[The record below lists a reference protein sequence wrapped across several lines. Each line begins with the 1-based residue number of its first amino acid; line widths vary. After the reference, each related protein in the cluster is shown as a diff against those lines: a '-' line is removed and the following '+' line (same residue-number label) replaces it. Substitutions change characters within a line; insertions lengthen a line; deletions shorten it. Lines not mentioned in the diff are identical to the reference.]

1 MSELEDRILYHGTNP
16 EPIAEILTN
25 FFKIGRCNQHGSGIY
40 FTDQL
45 DYCWF
50 YGGKTNRENVD
61 KIPKINNEDEDF
73 TMIASSI
80 FYNKKKLNRVKDHLY
95 DPKKNEINFAYA
107 DANLDT
113 LIELDEKKFY
123 GTEYVIK
130 EFSQICPFIS
140 LKLKRNEYCVIWR
153 DPNFSSKA
161 IYGNE
166 FDEKFKHFLKERK
179 KYVNQMAKFNVY
191 ACETTEEAL
200 KLVKRKK
207 YNKIILISNIGT
219 DFGGIKFVN
228 EARKIIG
235 NEVIVLLRD
244 FLIDHLYRISKY
256 KKCFVF

>member
-1 MSELEDRILYHGTNP
+1 MERDDLFLFEKERENCPNREDRILYHGTNP

-113 LIELDEKKFY
+113 LIELDVKKILWNRICNQGIQSNLSFY
-123 GTEYVIK
+123 
-130 EFSQICPFIS
+130 
-140 LKLKRNEYCVIWR
+140 
-153 DPNFSSKA
+153 
-161 IYGNE
+161 
-166 FDEKFKHFLKERK
+166 KFKTK
-179 KYVNQMAKFNVY
+179 KK
-191 ACETTEEAL
+191 
-200 KLVKRKK
+200 
-207 YNKIILISNIGT
+207 
-219 DFGGIKFVN
+219 
-228 EARKIIG
+228 
-235 NEVIVLLRD
+235 
-244 FLIDHLYRISKY
+244 
-256 KKCFVF
+256 